1 MKKKFDVII
10 VGMGPSGLVL
20 CGLLNNYGIKV
31 GIFEK
36 NKSTVIEPRAVS
48 IDDESLRILQ
58 SFSLHQ
64 AVLRNVSQNYGSH
77 YYDAKGRLFL
87 KVEPNSRENGFFK
100 RNAFDQPTFERTL
113 WKHLEKQ
120 KNVNIN
126 FSHTLVSIK
135 NEINRVTASFVDSKG
150 LKKSFQAKYL
160 VGCDGG
166 QSTVRGLIGA
176 IMKGSSFN
184 QNWLVVD
191 VDKTCNFFRHTQ
203 VYCSPKRSSI
213 TLPGPHGIRRYEFKL
228 KDGESSEKLG
238 EDFIRKLLVSV
249 GKDGK
254 AKIRR
259 SQVYQFHAL
268 ISSEWKKKSVAI
280 AGDAAHL
287 SPPFAGQGMNSGIRD
302 VGNLGWKLALAIKKP
317 KSKDILETYF
327 LERKEHCWALINL
340 AIRMGQI
347 MVPKNRF
354 SSFFIVSFFRLIKI
368 NKTLLN
374 YVSQMKYRPKPK
386 ISRGIIY
393 FHGKNTRNDKKLI
406 GTLFPQPLVEN
417 IKGKESY
424 LDDVL
429 GNKFSLVF
437 YIKNIDA
444 YISFE
449 KWLNKLSK
457 TCKVVVLLHQS
468 CMIFPSRYE
477 VIRDSNNL
485 LENSNPR
492 VPENSVVLIRPDKLV
507 SAIYTKNNLHYLA
520 DLLNNDEI
528 FSF

>member
-1 MKKKFDVII
+1 MKKNFDVII

-20 CGLLNNYGIKV
+20 SGILANYGIKV
-31 GIFEK
+31 GIFER
-36 NKSTVIEPRAVS
+36 NKSTVTEPRAVS
-48 IDDESLRILQ
+48 IDDESLRVLQ
-58 SFSLHQ
+58 SFSLHK
-64 AVLRNVSQNYGSH
+64 AVLNNVSQNYGSY
-77 YYDAKGRLFL
+77 YYDAKGKLFL
-87 KVEPNSRENGFFK
+87 KVEPNSRENGFYK

-113 WKHLEKQ
+113 RKHLEKQ
-120 KNVNIN
+120 KNIKIY

-135 NEINRVTASFVDSKG
+135 NEASRVMANFKDRKG
-150 LKKSFQAKYL
+150 LKKSFLAEYL

-166 QSTVRGLIGA
+166 QSTVRDLIGG
-176 IMKGSSFN
+176 IMKGNSFN

-191 VDKTCNFFRHTQ
+191 IHKTSNFFRHTE
-203 VYCSPKRSSI
+203 VYCNPKRSSI
-213 TLPGPHGIRRYEFKL
+213 TLPGPRGIRRYEFKL
-228 KDGESSEKLG
+228 NDGESSEKLN
-238 EDFIRKLLVSV
+238 ENSIRKLIASI
-249 GKDGK
+249 GEDGN

-268 ISSEWKKKSVAI
+268 ISSKWKKKSVII

-302 VGNLGWKLALAIKKP
+302 IGNLGWKLALAIKKP
-317 KSKDILETYF
+317 KTKAILETYF
-327 LERKEHCWALINL
+327 PERKEHCWALINL
-340 AIRMGQI
+340 AIRMGKI

-354 SSFFIVSFFRLIKI
+354 SSFFTVSFFRLIKI

-406 GTLFPQPLVEN
+406 GTLFPQPLVAN
-417 IKGKESY
+417 IKGRESY

-429 GNKFSLVF
+429 GNKFSLVC
-437 YIKNIDA
+437 YIKQIEA
-444 YISFE
+444 YISLE
-449 KWLNKLSK
+449 KWLNKFSK

-468 CMIFPSRYE
+468 CMIFPSRHE
-477 VIRDSNNL
+477 VVRDSYNL
-485 LENSNPR
+485 LENTNPR
-492 VPENSVVLIRPDKLV
+492 VPENSVVLIRPDKIV
-507 SAIYTKNNLHYLA
+507 SAIYNKNNLHYLS